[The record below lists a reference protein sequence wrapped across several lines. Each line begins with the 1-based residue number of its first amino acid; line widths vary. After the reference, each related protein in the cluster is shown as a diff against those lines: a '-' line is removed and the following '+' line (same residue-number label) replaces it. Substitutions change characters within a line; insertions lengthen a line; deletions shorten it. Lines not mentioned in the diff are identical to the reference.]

1 MKKFLKDP
9 LKISIISLIATIVIT
24 VLLITLLQF
33 ASVEF
38 SVFRS
43 FARVFIA
50 ITLPFLI
57 VNPLFG
63 FIYSFFI
70 KGKKKFIYII
80 LHLACVCTISLFAL
94 VSFMFRYFV
103 SFAP

>member
-1 MKKFLKDP
+1 MKTFFKHPFKV
-9 LKISIISLIATIVIT
+9 SIISLIATIVT
-24 VLLITLLQF
+24 VVLLITLLQF
-33 ASVEF
+33 SSTDS

-50 ITLPFLI
+50 IALPFLI
-57 VNPLFG
+57 VNPLLG
-63 FIYSFFI
+63 FISSFFV
-70 KGKKKFIYII
+70 KGKKKFIYIL

-103 SFAP
+103 PFAP